1 MVPLRVILAEDSL
14 LIREGITQLLQT
26 RVEVELLA
34 VCTDL
39 PALEDAIGTHA
50 FDVVVTDIRMPPT
63 HMDEGIQIAS
73 SLRETHPAAGVVL
86 LSQYAAPEY
95 ALALFEHGSAG
106 RAYLLKERIAD
117 VEQLLTAV
125 QEVASGGSVID
136 PKVIDLLLAS
146 RIAVRDSPLE
156 ALTRREREVLGEM
169 AQGKSNAAIAS
180 ALVLTER
187 AVEKHTNAIFGKLG
201 LTYERD
207 VNKRV
212 KAVLTYLADDSG

>member
-1 MVPLRVILAEDSL
+1 MILAEDSL

-26 RVEVELLA
+26 RDEVELLA

-73 SLRETHPAAGVVL
+73 SLRETHPAAGVVV

-156 ALTRREREVLGEM
+156 ALTHREREVLGEM

-212 KAVLTYLADDSG
+212 KAVLTYLAADTG